1 MKNTIEL
8 HRQRIP
14 LRLLVLD
21 AAGAVLVA
29 VGVLDLLDTGPQLVP
44 VALRFPGVGIALVV
58 LGSVMML
65 PVPVWLL
72 RRHHRKHGHP
82 HQRPSA

>member
-1 MKNTIEL
+1 VRKTIEL

-21 AAGAVLVA
+21 AAGAALVA
-29 VGVLDLLDTGPQLVP
+29 VGVLDLLDSGPQLVP
-44 VALRFPGVGIALVV
+44 ETWHFPGVGIALIV

-72 RRHHRKHGHP
+72 RRYRRSHGHP
-82 HQRPSA
+82 HQRPPA

>member
-1 MKNTIEL
+1 MKKTIDL

-29 VGVLDLLDTGPQLVP
+29 GGVLDLLDTGPQLVP
-44 VALRFPGVGIALVV
+44 ETWQFPGVGIALIV
-58 LGSVMML
+58 LGCVMML

-72 RRHHRKHGHP
+72 RRYRREHGHFQ
-82 HQRPSA
+82 QRPPA

>member
-1 MKNTIEL
+1 MKQTIEL
-8 HRQRIP
+8 HRQRVP

-29 VGVLDLLDTGPQLVP
+29 VGVLDLLETGPQLVP
-44 VALRFPGVGIALVV
+44 ETLHFPGVGVALIV

-65 PVPVWLL
+65 AVPVWLL
-72 RRHHRKHGHP
+72 RRYRHKHGHP
-82 HQRPSA
+82 HQRPHA

>member
-1 MKNTIEL
+1 VKRTIDL

-29 VGVLDLLDTGPQLVP
+29 VGVLDLLETGPQLVP
-44 VALRFPGVGIALVV
+44 ETLHFPGVGIALIV
-58 LGSVMML
+58 LGCIMML

-72 RRHHRKHGHP
+72 RRYRREHGHP
-82 HQRPSA
+82 HQRPPA

>member
-1 MKNTIEL
+1 MKKTIEL

-21 AAGAVLVA
+21 AAGAALVA

-44 VALRFPGVGIALVV
+44 ETWHFPGVGIALVV

-65 PVPVWLL
+65 PVPIWLL
-72 RRHHRKHGHP
+72 RRYRRKHGHP
-82 HQRPSA
+82 HQRPHA